1 MPRLLYRKVGIA
13 AFIMMASVFLSRLFG
28 FFRLMVIAYYG
39 GRSGEV
45 DAYQV
50 AFFIPEILNHMVASG
65 FLSITFIPIFSQYLA
80 ENQETQGWRVFS
92 TVMTGFGSL
101 LLLCIGIAY
110 LFAPELVDLIARG
123 RPDPVF
129 RENVIRMTRIIMPAQ
144 FFFFT
149 GGLFMAVQFA
159 KEKFLIPALA
169 PILYNLGIIAG
180 GIFLTPHLGMEGFS
194 WGVLAGALTGNFA
207 VQFWGARRV
216 GMKFSLIIDFKHP
229 DLKKYIKL
237 TLPLMFGLTMFFSM
251 EIFKLF
257 FGSYLPSGSIAD
269 LEYGLRTM
277 MLLVAFFGQA
287 VGVASYPFMARLVA
301 ENKLL
306 EMNQLLNKTLR
317 YLSLVLPFS
326 VLLMVLRHE
335 VVLILFQRGKFDAA
349 ATDHTAVVLIF
360 LLVGA
365 FALAAN
371 TIVPRAYYAIQ
382 DTLFPAIYGTIAV
395 LLSIPLY
402 ILGLTIMGTNGVAL
416 AISLSGIFQVTV
428 LYVIWNKRSKNTE
441 SRSVYSFYL
450 KMIGFAAVTGIFLA
464 WLKSVAFGWID
475 ATTFMGSL
483 LMCALTG
490 GVFLLILLGAGYGLK
505 VREITDLVHRLAEKL
520 KKFRTTNVP

>member
-1 MPRLLYRKVGIA
+1 MGRSLYKKVGIA
-13 AFIMMASVFLSRLFG
+13 ALIMMASVFLSRLFG
-28 FFRLMVIAYYG
+28 FFRLMVIAYLG
-39 GRSGEV
+39 GRSGDV
-45 DAYQV
+45 DAYQM
-50 AFFIPEILNHMVASG
+50 AFFIPEILNHLVASG
-65 FLSITFIPIFSQYLA
+65 FLSITFIPIFSHYLA
-80 ENQETQGWRVFS
+80 ENQEFQGWRVFS
-92 TVMTGFGSL
+92 IVMTGFGSL
-101 LLLCIGIAY
+101 LLLFIGIAY
-110 LFAPELVDLIARG
+110 IYAPELVAVIARG
-123 RPDPVF
+123 RPDPAF
-129 RENVIRMTRIIMPAQ
+129 RENVVRMTRIIMPAQ
-144 FFFFT
+144 FFFFS

-180 GIFLTPHLGMEGFS
+180 GIFLSPRFGMEGFS
-194 WGVLAGALTGNFA
+194 WGVLAGALTGNFV
-207 VQFWGARRV
+207 VQYWGARRV
-216 GMKFSLIIDFKHP
+216 GMKFSLIFDFKHP
-229 DLKKYIKL
+229 DLRKYIKL

-257 FGSYLPSGSIAD
+257 FGSYLPPGSIAD

-301 ENKLL
+301 ENKMD
-306 EMNQLLNKTLR
+306 EMNQLLNSTLR

-371 TIVPRAYYAIQ
+371 TIIPRAYYAVQ

-395 LLSIPLY
+395 LLSIPFYL
-402 ILGLTIMGTNGVAL
+402 LGLNLMGTTGVAL

-428 LYVIWNKRSKNTE
+428 LYVIWNKRSNNTD
-441 SRSVYSFYL
+441 SRSVYFFYA
-450 KMIGFAAVTGIFLA
+450 KMTGFAALTGIFLA
-464 WLKSVAFGWID
+464 WFKSVGLNWID
-475 ATTFMGSL
+475 ATTFTGSL
-483 LMCALTG
+483 LTCALTG
-490 GVFLLILLGAGYGLK
+490 SVFLLILLGAGYGFK
-505 VREITDLVHRLAEKL
+505 IKEITDLANRLAEKL
-520 KKFRTTNVP
+520 KRTI